1 MASLSSTEKIAVEIV
16 LRRLSSATFYW
27 LSRALSTNFF
37 LWYIRLP
44 AVPLSG
50 SNLVQVVH
58 TCVPLSPSGQGV
70 VMPCS
75 WEGNRRSGVAL
86 AMRHRLQWFIHLR
99 AHGLDREMS
108 TPPTLSCGVWPI
120 YIYLTVFVDRL
131 TFQRYLSPPFILMF
145 GSMH

>member
-1 MASLSSTEKIAVEIV
+1 MASLSSTEKIAVETV

-27 LSRALSTNFF
+27 LSRALSTIIF

-58 TCVPLSPSGQGV
+58 TRVPLSPSGQGA

-86 AMRHRLQWFIHLR
+86 AMHHRLQWFIHLQ